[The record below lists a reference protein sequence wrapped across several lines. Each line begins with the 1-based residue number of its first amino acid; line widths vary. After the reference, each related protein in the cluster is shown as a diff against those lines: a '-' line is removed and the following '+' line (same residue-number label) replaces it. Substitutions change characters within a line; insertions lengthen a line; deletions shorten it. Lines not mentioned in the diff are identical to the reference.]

1 MSVNLILFLK
11 SGVQQINKKTF
22 VSRISVE
29 EKEYIENSIG
39 EYQKI
44 IVMPKYT
51 PWFQIL
57 TSITVWAVC
66 MGQLGQLW
74 TMNEMNALFPTYLN
88 QILGILE

>member
-1 MSVNLILFLK
+1 MSN
-11 SGVQQINKKTF
+11 
-22 VSRISVE
+22 VSFDKNIAFSCRISVE
-29 EKEYIENSIG
+29 EREYIECSIG

>member
-1 MSVNLILFLK
+1 M
-11 SGVQQINKKTF
+11 
-22 VSRISVE
+22 E
-29 EKEYIENSIG
+29 ERKYIEYSIE
-39 EYQKI
+39 EYQKT
-44 IVMPKYT
+44 T

-57 TSITVWAVC
+57 TSLTVWAVC